1 MDYNLQQKAEIVKL
15 VLLYYKHKYPKIIQ
29 NLLKKQYPENK
40 VLSRF
45 QILRIV
51 KKFEQ
56 KGSVKDERHFIPG
69 PPKKPRSDENIDRV
83 RSVIEETPRKSE
95 RSLLREMECDNVRV
109 SSVFCVSIFVSLH
122 TRLQ

>member
-15 VLLYYKHKYPKIIQ
+15 VLLYYKHKYPEIIQ

-40 VLSRF
+40 VLSRI

-51 KKFEQ
+51 KQFEQ

-95 RSLLREMECDNVRV
+95 RSLLREMKCDNVRV

>member
-29 NLLKKQYPENK
+29 NLLTKQYPENK

-95 RSLLREMECDNVRV
+95 RSLSQVYSAFRFLSHCIQDYSNAAFETN
-109 SSVFCVSIFVSLH
+109 
-122 TRLQ
+122 